1 MGLRGLMSALGMNF
15 FALAGL
21 VVSFAAFVAI
31 LIWLWRR
38 PQSEIEAQ
46 ARLCIDEDDD
56 STTAG

>member
-1 MGLRGLMSALGMNF
+1 MSPATATTLPNI
-15 FALAGL
+15 
-21 VVSFAAFVAI
+21 AASEFWV
-31 LIWLWRR
+31 R